1 MSLTAR
7 MNETRVDVTSQED
20 GAADDVALL
29 QAQYTRIRTLQSLSA
44 FSDYSARV
52 DDLPPSPTRSPLHL
66 TSLSSEPLRSPYTVG
81 SPTAATGLVF
91 LRCLLPRCVTRGGMS
106 RELRQELFAEM
117 RSELLRSQQEIAMGV
132 RGFKGSHSSRPW

>member
-52 DDLPPSPTRSPLHL
+52 DDLPLV
-66 TSLSSEPLRSPYTVG
+66 LRGHP
-81 SPTAATGLVF
+81 
-91 LRCLLPRCVTRGGMS
+91 C
-106 RELRQELFAEM
+106 
-117 RSELLRSQQEIAMGV
+117 I
-132 RGFKGSHSSRPW
+132 

>member
-52 DDLPPSPTRSPLHL
+52 DDLPPSPTRSPLHF

-106 RELRQELFAEM
+106 RELRQGPFAEM

-132 RGFKGSHSSRPW
+132 RGFRGSHSSRPW

>member
-81 SPTAATGLVF
+81 SPNTAATGLVF
-91 LRCLLPRCVTRGGMS
+91 LRC
-106 RELRQELFAEM
+106 A
-117 RSELLRSQQEIAMGV
+117 
-132 RGFKGSHSSRPW
+132 